1 MRPAR
6 KLVLAFPGE
15 LATRTGGY
23 LYDRRLALELEARGW
38 IVERLSLPASF
49 PFPSPAD
56 LAVTRERLRALP
68 PGSMILVDGL
78 ALGAMP
84 ALAAEAASRLDL
96 VALVHHP
103 LCLETGLAEAQA
115 AALEQSERA
124 ALAAVRGAIVTSRST
139 AALLVSLLGVPGSQI
154 TVAVPG
160 TDPAPLASGSA
171 DGVCRMLC
179 IGTVTPRKG
188 QELLVRALAEVPGAW
203 ELVIGGSLERDHRDR
218 GGGCEPL
225 S

>member
-68 PGSMILVDGL
+68 PGSMTVWW
-78 ALGAMP
+78 
-84 ALAAEAASRLDL
+84 
-96 VALVHHP
+96 
-103 LCLETGLAEAQA
+103 
-115 AALEQSERA
+115 
-124 ALAAVRGAIVTSRST
+124 T
-139 AALLVSLLGVPGSQI
+139 A
-154 TVAVPG
+154 
-160 TDPAPLASGSA
+160 
-171 DGVCRMLC
+171 
-179 IGTVTPRKG
+179 
-188 QELLVRALAEVPGAW
+188 
-203 ELVIGGSLERDHRDR
+203 
-218 GGGCEPL
+218 
-225 S
+225 